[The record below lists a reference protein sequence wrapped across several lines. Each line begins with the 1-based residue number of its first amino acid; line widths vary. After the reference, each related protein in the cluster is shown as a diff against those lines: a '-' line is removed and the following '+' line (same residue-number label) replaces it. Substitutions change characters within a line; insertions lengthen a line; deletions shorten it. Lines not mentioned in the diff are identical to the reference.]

1 MENKKIFAFSNSIF
15 DNKNYFDKLKK
26 SYLELSNGR
35 IKKKQNIN
43 ILTKTIKARYPSNSN
58 SQQID
63 SLQKHEKNSG
73 KEKKFN
79 MISCPNKK
87 YFKQIDLNQKY
98 INIIQSKLFNPKR
111 VKSIIST
118 IKHNQFKNSINI
130 KNEENNKLNVYNKEN
145 KLNKLFINHV
155 KENQTFYAPFQINK
169 NNSSKYYNKF
179 NECLKVVPI
188 IPEKTEGNID
198 TKKSVIKNKMRITSN
213 NSWFRK
219 TMVEKIKV
227 PFLPRMKKLNEKIKK
242 EKEKEKEKKKIKTFF
257 HLTKN
262 QGKQNISLNSFRKK
276 LKHKQKNLSS
286 FEIYSLPGTEK
297 EQQKIN
303 QDTYLIF
310 PNMNNTPNAKIFGV
324 FDGHGINGDKLSQ
337 EIRDYFIEFFSDRN
351 KYEKEILINSDE
363 RLSSDDNLEKIYK
376 FISKQNFKEILEIY
390 NDINKK
396 LHNKYEKNN
405 FCLKSGSTSNI
416 IMILNDK
423 KRQSLNKIISVNLGD
438 SKSILINEENGI
450 IELNKKHTPNDLEEK
465 ARIEKNGG
473 EISRVDWADY
483 GPLRIFYK
491 NMRYPGLSMTR
502 AFGDFNAEALGVNTI
517 PDIKE
522 YDIYDKKPKIIII
535 ATNGIWQFLT
545 NEQVKNIVLPFYE
558 EDNISGGIQKLVSS
572 ARRMWETMNPKFID
586 DITVIL
592 LFFK

>member
-219 TMVEKIKV
+219 TMVEK
-227 PFLPRMKKLNEKIKK
+227 KIK
-242 EKEKEKEKKKIKTFF
+242 
-257 HLTKN
+257 
-262 QGKQNISLNSFRKK
+262 
-276 LKHKQKNLSS
+276 
-286 FEIYSLPGTEK
+286 
-297 EQQKIN
+297 
-303 QDTYLIF
+303 
-310 PNMNNTPNAKIFGV
+310 
-324 FDGHGINGDKLSQ
+324 
-337 EIRDYFIEFFSDRN
+337 
-351 KYEKEILINSDE
+351 
-363 RLSSDDNLEKIYK
+363 
-376 FISKQNFKEILEIY
+376 
-390 NDINKK
+390 
-396 LHNKYEKNN
+396 
-405 FCLKSGSTSNI
+405 
-416 IMILNDK
+416 
-423 KRQSLNKIISVNLGD
+423 
-438 SKSILINEENGI
+438 
-450 IELNKKHTPNDLEEK
+450 
-465 ARIEKNGG
+465 
-473 EISRVDWADY
+473 
-483 GPLRIFYK
+483 
-491 NMRYPGLSMTR
+491 
-502 AFGDFNAEALGVNTI
+502 
-517 PDIKE
+517 
-522 YDIYDKKPKIIII
+522 
-535 ATNGIWQFLT
+535 
-545 NEQVKNIVLPFYE
+545 
-558 EDNISGGIQKLVSS
+558 
-572 ARRMWETMNPKFID
+572 
-586 DITVIL
+586 
-592 LFFK
+592 